1 MPSREIFWN
10 IQFGELVYLFGFLLM
25 VAAVYGLT
33 HRLRMWRLGS
43 EDDRLRDLPGRI
55 RAVLIKTKADGL
67 WHKRIVRDR
76 YAGVMHLLIFGGFG
90 VLLMGP
96 FLDFTSEHIYHFMEG
111 NIYLGVSLMLDV
123 GGLLVLAGLGMA
135 AYRRYVIRPKKLNN
149 VLDDGVALG
158 LVAGIIVTGYM
169 VEGARIAA
177 SEMDAHL
184 GWSVWSPVGL
194 AFAVVFHP
202 LGHSADLTLHKTLWW
217 THMLVSMGGMGYVV
231 VSFTKLAHVVASPLN
246 MFLRTQGTKGVLK
259 PIEITEESVGA
270 LGAAK
275 LQDLTWKDLIDL
287 DACTRCGRCQEVCPA
302 NMTGKPLS
310 PKMVIQELKA
320 HMVERA
326 PVLLRGKRNG
336 KQPSQD
342 EVPLLA
348 GGVVSEDE
356 LWACTTC
363 GACEEA
369 CPVFVE
375 PVKKIIELRRNLVL
389 EQGNIPPTLMAALR
403 SVQDRGHPWKGASAS
418 RTDWTEGFEVK
429 NVANDGDAEFLF
441 WVGCTAAL
449 QESSMKAA
457 LALARVLDAAGV
469 KISILGHEESCCGHP
484 ARRIG
489 DEYLFQCQ
497 AQQNI
502 ETLKRHNVKKII
514 TACPHCYHTLKYE
527 YPQFG
532 GDFEVVHH
540 TEFLL
545 KLVEEGRLKLTKEI
559 KAVVAYQDPCYL
571 GRYHGIYDAPRKLAA
586 AVPGVELVEM
596 AHCGADGICC
606 GAGGGRMWMEEEPEQ
621 RVNRLRA
628 KEAVDTGAD
637 KVLTACPFCLQMFK
651 DGLTGLGL
659 EEPPEAL
666 DLVELLE
673 RSALPEPKAVATETV
688 AEKATEETPA
698 EKAADQDGI
707 LSGVGG
713 E

>member
-1 MPSREIFWN
+1 MPSREDLWN
-10 IQFGELVYLFGFLLM
+10 IQFGELVYLIGLM
-25 VAAVYGLT
+25 VAVIAVYGLYR
-33 HRLRMWRLGS
+33 RLRLWRLGS
-43 EDDRLRDLPGRI
+43 SDERLANLPNRI
-55 RAVLIKTKADGL
+55 WNLVVKTGADGL
-67 WHKRIVRDR
+67 WHGRVVRSR
-76 YAGVMHLLIFGGFG
+76 YAGVMHVMIFGGFG
-90 VLLMGP
+90 LLFVGTS
-96 FLDFTSEHIYHFMEG
+96 LDAIHTHVYHFLEG
-111 NIYLGVSLMLDV
+111 NVYLVFSLATDA
-123 GGLLVLAGLGMA
+123 GGLLVLGGLGMA
-135 AYRRYVIRPKKLNN
+135 VYRRYVIKPAKLNN
-149 VLDDGVALG
+149 TLDDAAALT
-158 LVAGIIVTGYM
+158 LLAVIIVTGFV
-169 VEGARIAA
+169 VEGLRISAT
-177 SEMDAHL
+177 ELDAHPD
-184 GWSVWSPVGL
+184 WAVWSPVGFVFAK
-194 AFAVVFHP
+194 AFYP
-202 LGHSADLTLHKTLWW
+202 LGSDVNLALHTGVWW
-217 THMLVSMGGMGYVV
+217 GHMLISMGTMAYVF
-231 VSFTKLAHVVASPLN
+231 VSFTKLGHIVASPLN
-246 MFLRTQGTKGVLK
+246 MFLRTQGSKGILK
-259 PIEITEESVGA
+259 PIEISEESVGA

-275 LQDLTWKDLIDL
+275 LQDLTWKDLLDL

-326 PVLLRGKRNG
+326 PALLRGEK
-336 KQPSQD
+336 SQE
-342 EVPLLA
+342 EVPALA
-348 GGVVSEDE
+348 GGVVSQDE
-356 LWACTTC
+356 LWSCTTC

-369 CPVFVE
+369 CPVYVE

-389 EQGNIPPTLMAALR
+389 EQGEIPPTLMAALR

-449 QESSMKAA
+449 QESSMKSA
-457 LALARVLDAAGV
+457 LALARILDAAGV

-514 TACPHCYHTLKYE
+514 TACPHCFHTLKDE

-545 KLVEEGRLKLTKEI
+545 QLVEEGRLKLTNEV

-596 AHCGADGICC
+596 AHCGANGICC
-606 GAGGGRMWMEEEPEQ
+606 GAGGGRMWMDEEPEQ

-628 KEAVDTGAD
+628 KEAVDAGAD
-637 KVLTACPFCLQMFK
+637 TVLTACPFCLQMFK
-651 DGLTGLGL
+651 DGLTGLGM
-659 EEPPEAL
+659 EEPPEAI

-673 RSALPEPKAVATETV
+673 RSALQPLQAVAKPPEEEP
-688 AEKATEETPA
+688 ADATASP
-698 EKAADQDGI
+698 DGV
-707 LSGVGG
+707 LSGVSG

>member
-10 IQFGELVYLFGFLLM
+10 IQFGELVYLFGALLI
-25 VAAVYGLT
+25 VAVIYGLYR
-33 HRLRMWRLGS
+33 RLRMWRLGS
-43 EDDRLRDLPGRI
+43 EDDRLRDIPGRI
-55 RAVLIKTKADGL
+55 RAFIIKTKVDGL
-67 WHKRIVRDR
+67 WHQRIIRDR
-76 YAGVMHLLIFGGFG
+76 YAGVMHLLIFGGFA

-96 FLDFTSEHIYHFMEG
+96 FLDFTSEHIYKFMEG
-111 NIYLGVSLMLDV
+111 NVYLGVSLMLDV

-135 AYRRYVIRPKKLNN
+135 AYRRYVMRPSKLNN
-149 VLDDGVALG
+149 VFDDGVALS
-158 LVAGIIVTGYM
+158 LLATIIVTGYL
-169 VEGARIAA
+169 VEGLRIAA
-177 SEMDAHL
+177 SELDVHP
-184 GWSVWSPVGL
+184 GWSVWSPAGY
-194 AFAVVFHP
+194 VVAQAFHP
-202 LGHSADLTLHKTLWW
+202 LGTDVNLTLHKTFWW
-217 THMLVSMGGMGYVV
+217 GHMLISMGAMGYVIL
-231 VSFTKLAHVVASPLN
+231 SFTKLAHIVASPLN
-246 MFLRTQGTKGVLK
+246 MFLRTSPTAKGVLK
-259 PIEITEESVGA
+259 PIEITETSVGA

-275 LQDLTWKDLIDL
+275 LQDLSWKDLIDL

-320 HMVERA
+320 HMLERA
-326 PVLLRGKRNG
+326 PSLLRGK
-336 KQPSQD
+336 KSQ
-342 EVPLLA
+342 EGVPLLA
-348 GGVVSEDE
+348 GGVVSQDE
-356 LWACTTC
+356 LWSCTTC

-389 EQGNIPPTLMAALR
+389 EQGEIPPTLMAALR

-418 RTDWTEGFEVK
+418 RTDWTAGFEVK

-457 LALARVLDAAGV
+457 LALARLLDAAGV

-514 TACPHCYHTLKYE
+514 TACPHCFHTLKYE

-532 GDFEVVHH
+532 GNFEVVHH

-545 KLVEEGRLKLTKEI
+545 QLVEEGRLKLTNEV
-559 KAVVAYQDPCYL
+559 KAIVAYQDPCYL
-571 GRYHGIYDAPRKLAA
+571 GRYHDIYDAPRKLAA

-596 AHCGADGICC
+596 AHCGANAICC

-628 KEAVDTGAD
+628 KEAVATGAD
-637 KVLTACPFCLQMFK
+637 TVLTACPFCLQMFK
-651 DGLTGLGL
+651 DGLSGLGL
-659 EEPPEAL
+659 EEPPEAI

-673 RSALPEPKAVATETV
+673 RSALQPLKTEAVAEAPAEQKPVETV
-688 AEKATEETPA
+688 A
-698 EKAADQDGI
+698 DDGI

>member
-1 MPSREIFWN
+1 
-10 IQFGELVYLFGFLLM
+10 
-25 VAAVYGLT
+25 
-33 HRLRMWRLGS
+33 
-43 EDDRLRDLPGRI
+43 
-55 RAVLIKTKADGL
+55 
-67 WHKRIVRDR
+67 
-76 YAGVMHLLIFGGFG
+76 
-90 VLLMGP
+90 
-96 FLDFTSEHIYHFMEG
+96 
-111 NIYLGVSLMLDV
+111 
-123 GGLLVLAGLGMA
+123 
-135 AYRRYVIRPKKLNN
+135 
-149 VLDDGVALG
+149 
-158 LVAGIIVTGYM
+158 
-169 VEGARIAA
+169 
-177 SEMDAHL
+177 
-184 GWSVWSPVGL
+184 
-194 AFAVVFHP
+194 
-202 LGHSADLTLHKTLWW
+202 
-217 THMLVSMGGMGYVV
+217 
-231 VSFTKLAHVVASPLN
+231 
-246 MFLRTQGTKGVLK
+246 MFLRTAPANKGVLK
-259 PIEITEESVGA
+259 PIEITETSVGA
-270 LGAAK
+270 LGASK
-275 LQDLTWKDLIDL
+275 IQDLTWKDLVDL

-326 PVLLRGKRNG
+326 PALLSGK
-336 KQPSQD
+336 KSQE

-348 GGVVSEDE
+348 GGVVSQDE
-356 LWACTTC
+356 LWSCTTC

-389 EQGNIPPTLMAALR
+389 EQGEIPPTLMAALR
-403 SVQDRGHPWKGASAS
+403 STQDRGHPWKGASAS

-457 LALARVLDAAGV
+457 LALARLLDAAGV

-514 TACPHCYHTLKYE
+514 TACPHCFHTLKYE

-545 KLVEEGRLKLTKEI
+545 KLVQEGRLKLTKEV
-559 KAVVAYQDPCYL
+559 KAVVAYYDPCYL
-571 GRYHGIYDAPRKLAA
+571 GRYHGIYEAPRKLAA
-586 AVPGVELVEM
+586 AVPGVEVVEM
-596 AHCGADGICC
+596 AHCGANGLCC

-651 DGLTGLGL
+651 DGLNGLGL
-659 EEPPEAL
+659 GGAAGGHRPGRAAGAVGSGAL
-666 DLVELLE
+666 E
-673 RSALPEPKAVATETV
+673 
-688 AEKATEETPA
+688 
-698 EKAADQDGI
+698 DG
-707 LSGVGG
+707 SCR
-713 E
+713 

>member
-1 MPSREIFWN
+1 MASRGDLWN
-10 IQFGELVYLFGFLLM
+10 IQFGELVYLLGALLV
-25 VAAVYGLT
+25 VAVAYGLYR
-33 HRLRMWRLGS
+33 RLRLWRMGS
-43 EDDRLRDLPGRI
+43 EDDRLRNLPGRVREFI
-55 RAVLIKTKADGL
+55 IKTKADGL
-67 WHKRIVRDR
+67 WHKRIVRNR
-76 YAGVMHLLIFGGFG
+76 YAGVMHLLIFGGFI
-90 VLLMGP
+90 VLLMGTS
-96 FLDFTSEHIYHFMEG
+96 LDAIDTHVYHFLEG
-111 NIYLGVSLMLDV
+111 NVYLVFSLATDV

-135 AYRRYVIRPKKLNN
+135 AYRRYVMRPTKLNN
-149 VLDDGVALG
+149 VLDDFVAIAL
-158 LVAGIIVTGYM
+158 LAVIIVTGYI
-169 VEGARIAA
+169 VEGLRIAA
-177 SEMDAHL
+177 SEMDVHL

-194 AFAVVFHP
+194 AFAEVFHP
-202 LGHSADLTLHKTLWW
+202 LGHNADLTLHKTFWW
-217 THMLVSMGGMGYVV
+217 GHMLISMGGMGYIIL
-231 VSFTKLAHVVASPLN
+231 SFTKLGHIVASPLN
-246 MFLRTQGTKGVLK
+246 MFLRTPQTSKGMLK
-259 PIEITEESVGA
+259 PIEITETSVGA

-302 NMTGKPLS
+302 NMTGKSLS

-326 PVLLRGKRNG
+326 PALLSGK
-336 KQPSQD
+336 KSQ
-342 EVPLLA
+342 EGVPLLA
-348 GGVVSEDE
+348 GGVVSQDE
-356 LWACTTC
+356 LWSCTTC

-369 CPVFVE
+369 CPVYVE

-389 EQGNIPPTLMAALR
+389 EQGEIPPTLMAALR

-418 RTDWTEGFEVK
+418 RTDWTAGFEVK

-449 QESSMKAA
+449 QESSMNST

-514 TACPHCYHTLKYE
+514 TACPHCFHTLKHE

-545 KLVEEGRLKLTKEI
+545 QLVKEGRLKLTNEV

-571 GRYHGIYDAPRKLAA
+571 ARYHGICDAPRELAK

-596 AHCGADGICC
+596 EHCGANGICC

-628 KEAVDTGAD
+628 KEAVATGAD
-637 KVLTACPFCLQMFK
+637 TVLTACPFCLQMFK
-651 DGLTGLGL
+651 DGLNGLGL
-659 EEPPEAL
+659 EEPPEAI

-673 RSALPEPKAVATETV
+673 RSALQPLQTEAVAE
-688 AEKATEETPA
+688 APA
-698 EKAADQDGI
+698 EEKPVETIDDGI

>member
-10 IQFGELVYLFGFLLM
+10 IRFGELVYLFGTLLI
-25 VAAVYGLT
+25 VAVMYGLYR
-33 HRLRMWRLGS
+33 RLRLWRMGS
-43 EDDRLRDLPGRI
+43 EDDRLRDIPGRV
-55 RAVLIKTKADGL
+55 RAFIIKTKVDGL
-67 WHKRIVRDR
+67 WHQRIIRNR
-76 YAGVMHLLIFGGFG
+76 YAGVMHLLIFGGFI

-96 FLDFTSEHIYHFMEG
+96 FLDFTSEHVYKFMEG
-111 NIYLGVSLMLDV
+111 NVYLGVSLMLDV

-135 AYRRYVIRPKKLNN
+135 AYRRYVMRPSKLNN
-149 VLDDGVALG
+149 VFDDGVALS
-158 LVAGIIVTGYM
+158 LLAGIIVSGYL

-177 SEMDAHL
+177 SEIAVHP
-184 GWSVWSPVGL
+184 GWSVWSPVG
-194 AFAVVFHP
+194 FVVAKALYP
-202 LGHSADLTLHKTLWW
+202 LGTNVDLTLHKTFWW
-217 THMLVSMGGMGYVV
+217 GHMLVSMGGMGYVIL
-231 VSFTKLAHVVASPLN
+231 SFTKLAHVVASPLN
-246 MFLRTQGTKGVLK
+246 MFLRTPQTGKGVLK
-259 PIEITEESVGA
+259 PIEITETSVGA

-275 LQDLTWKDLIDL
+275 LQDLSWKDLIDL

-310 PKMVIQELKA
+310 PMMVIQELKA
-320 HMVERA
+320 HMVQRA
-326 PVLLRGKRNG
+326 PALLRGSK
-336 KQPSQD
+336 SQ
-342 EVPLLA
+342 EGVPLLA
-348 GGVVSEDE
+348 GGVVSQEE
-356 LWACTTC
+356 LWSCTTC

-389 EQGNIPPTLMAALR
+389 EQGEIPPTLMAALR

-418 RTDWTEGFEVK
+418 RTDWTAGFEVK

-449 QESSMKAA
+449 QESSMNAA
-457 LALARVLDAAGV
+457 LALARLLDAAGV

-502 ETLKRHNVKKII
+502 ETLQRHNVKKII
-514 TACPHCYHTLKYE
+514 TACPHCFHTLKYE

-532 GDFEVVHH
+532 GEFEVVHH

-545 KLVEEGRLKLTKEI
+545 QLVEEGRLKLTNEV
-559 KAVVAYQDPCYL
+559 KAIVAYQDPCYL
-571 GRYHGIYDAPRKLAA
+571 GRYHGVYEAPRKLAA

-596 AHCGADGICC
+596 EHCGANGICC

-621 RVNRLRA
+621 RVNQLRA
-628 KEAVDTGAD
+628 KEAVATGAD
-637 KVLTACPFCLQMFK
+637 TVLTACPFCLQMLK
-651 DGLTGLGL
+651 DGLNGLGL
-659 EEPPEAL
+659 EEPPEAI

-673 RSALPEPKAVATETV
+673 RSALQPLKTEAVAE
-688 AEKATEETPA
+688 APA
-698 EKAADQDGI
+698 EDKPVEAAADDGI
-707 LSGVGG
+707 LSGVSG

>member
-10 IQFGELVYLFGFLLM
+10 IQFGELVYLFGALLI
-25 VAAVYGLT
+25 VAVVYGLYR
-33 HRLRMWRLGS
+33 RLRLWRLGS
-43 EDDRLRDLPGRI
+43 EDDRLRDIPGRF
-55 RAVLIKTKADGL
+55 RAFIIKTKADGL
-67 WHKRIVRDR
+67 WHKRIIRNR
-76 YAGVMHLLIFGGFG
+76 YAGVMHLLIFGGFI

-96 FLDFTSEHIYHFMEG
+96 FLDFTSEHVYKFMEG
-111 NIYLGVSLMLDV
+111 NVYLGVSLMLDV

-135 AYRRYVIRPKKLNN
+135 AYRRYVMRPSKLNN
-149 VLDDGVALG
+149 VFDDAVAISL
-158 LVAGIIVTGYM
+158 LAGIIVSGYL

-177 SEMDAHL
+177 SEIAVHP
-184 GWSVWSPVGL
+184 GWSVWSPVG
-194 AFAVVFHP
+194 FVVAKALYP
-202 LGHSADLTLHKTLWW
+202 LGTSVDLTLHKTFWW
-217 THMLVSMGGMGYVV
+217 GHMLVSMGGMGYVIL
-231 VSFTKLAHVVASPLN
+231 SFTKLAHIVASPLN
-246 MFLRTQGTKGVLK
+246 MFLRTPQTSKGVLK
-259 PIEITEESVGA
+259 PIEITETSVGA

-287 DACTRCGRCQEVCPA
+287 DACTRCGRCQEACPA
-302 NMTGKPLS
+302 NMTGKSLS

-326 PVLLRGKRNG
+326 PALLSGK
-336 KQPSQD
+336 KSQ
-342 EVPLLA
+342 EGVPLLA
-348 GGVVSEDE
+348 GGVVSQDE
-356 LWACTTC
+356 LWSCTTC

-369 CPVFVE
+369 CPVYVE

-389 EQGNIPPTLMAALR
+389 EQGEIPPTLMAALR

-449 QESSMKAA
+449 QESSMKSA
-457 LALARVLDAAGV
+457 LALARILDAAGV

-514 TACPHCYHTLKYE
+514 TACPHCFHTLKDE

-545 KLVEEGRLKLTKEI
+545 KLVEEGRLKLTNEV
-559 KAVVAYQDPCYL
+559 KAIVAYQDPCYL

-596 AHCGADGICC
+596 EHCGANGICC

-628 KEAVDTGAD
+628 KEAVATGAD
-637 KVLTACPFCLQMFK
+637 TVLTACPFCLQMFK
-651 DGLTGLGL
+651 DGLNGLGL
-659 EEPPEAL
+659 EKPPEAI

-673 RSALPEPKAVATETV
+673 RSALEPLKTEAVAE
-688 AEKATEETPA
+688 APA
-698 EKAADQDGI
+698 EEKPVETATDGI

>member
-1 MPSREIFWN
+1 MPSREDLWN
-10 IQFGELVYLFGFLLM
+10 IQFGELVYLIGFM
-25 VAAVYGLT
+25 VVVAAAYGLYR
-33 HRLRMWRLGS
+33 RLRLWRLGS
-43 EDDRLRDLPGRI
+43 SDERLTNLPNRI
-55 RAVLIKTKADGL
+55 WNLVVKTGADGL
-67 WHKRIVRDR
+67 WHRRVVRSR
-76 YAGVMHLLIFGGFG
+76 YAGVMHVLIFGGFG
-90 VLLMGP
+90 LLFVGTS
-96 FLDFTSEHIYHFMEG
+96 LDAIHTHVYHFLEG
-111 NIYLGVSLMLDV
+111 NVYLVFSLATDV
-123 GGLLVLAGLGMA
+123 GGLFVLGGLGMA
-135 AYRRYVIRPKKLNN
+135 VYRRYVIKPAKLNN
-149 VLDDGVALG
+149 MLDDAMALT
-158 LVAGIIVTGYM
+158 LLAVIIVTGFV
-169 VEGARIAA
+169 VEGLRISAT
-177 SEMDAHL
+177 ELDAHPD
-184 GWSVWSPVGL
+184 WAVWSPVGFVFAK
-194 AFAVVFHP
+194 AFYP
-202 LGHSADLTLHKTLWW
+202 LGSDVNLALHKGVWW
-217 THMLVSMGGMGYVV
+217 GHMLISMGTMAYVF
-231 VSFTKLAHVVASPLN
+231 VSFTKLSHMITSPLN
-246 MFLRTQGTKGVLK
+246 MVLRAQSSKGVLK

-302 NMTGKPLS
+302 NMTGKALS

-326 PVLLRGKRNG
+326 PALLSGK
-336 KQPSQD
+336 KSQE

-348 GGVVSEDE
+348 GGVVSQDE
-356 LWACTTC
+356 LWSCTTC

-375 PVKKIIELRRNLVL
+375 PVNKIIELRRNLVL
-389 EQGNIPPTLMAALR
+389 EQGEIPPTLMAALR

-449 QESSMKAA
+449 QESSMKSA
-457 LALARVLDAAGV
+457 LALARILDAAGV

-514 TACPHCYHTLKYE
+514 TACPHCYHTLKEE

-545 KLVEEGRLKLTKEI
+545 QLVKEGRLKLTNEV

-571 GRYHGIYDAPRKLAA
+571 ARYHGICEAPRELAA
-586 AVPGVELVEM
+586 AVPGVEVVEM
-596 AHCGADGICC
+596 EHCGANGICC

-628 KEAVDTGAD
+628 KEAVATGAD
-637 KVLTACPFCLQMFK
+637 TVLTACPFCLQMLN
-651 DGLTGLGL
+651 DGLNGLGL
-659 EEPPEAL
+659 EQPPEAI

-673 RSALPEPKAVATETV
+673 RSALEPLKTEAVAE
-688 AEKATEETPA
+688 APA
-698 EKAADQDGI
+698 EEKPVETATDDGI

>member
-10 IQFGELVYLFGFLLM
+10 IQFGELVYLLGALLI
-25 VAAVYGLT
+25 VAVVYGLYR
-33 HRLRMWRLGS
+33 RLRLWRMGS
-43 EDDRLRDLPGRI
+43 EDDRLRDIPGRV
-55 RAVLIKTKADGL
+55 RAFIIKTKVDGL
-67 WHKRIVRDR
+67 WHKRIIRNR

-90 VLLMGP
+90 ILLMGP
-96 FLDFTSEHIYHFMEG
+96 FLDFMSEHVYKFMEG
-111 NIYLGVSLMLDV
+111 NVYLGVSLMLDV

-135 AYRRYVIRPKKLNN
+135 AYRRYVVRPSKLNN
-149 VLDDGVALG
+149 ALDDAVALS
-158 LVAGIIVTGYM
+158 LLAGIIVTGYM
-169 VEGARIAA
+169 LEGLRIAA
-177 SEMDAHL
+177 SELDVHP
-184 GWSVWSPVGL
+184 GWSVWSPVGFVFAK
-194 AFAVVFHP
+194 AFYP
-202 LGHSADLTLHKTLWW
+202 LGTDVNLALHKSVWW
-217 THMLVSMGGMGYVV
+217 GHMLVSMGGMGYVAL
-231 VSFTKLAHVVASPLN
+231 SFTKLAHIFASPLN
-246 MFLRTQGTKGVLK
+246 MFLRTQGSKGVLK

-320 HMVERA
+320 HMVQRA
-326 PVLLRGKRNG
+326 PALLSGKRDG
-336 KQPSQD
+336 KASQE

-348 GGVVSEDE
+348 GGVVSQDE
-356 LWACTTC
+356 LWSCTTC

-369 CPVFVE
+369 CPVFIE

-389 EQGNIPPTLMAALR
+389 EQGEIPPTLMAALR

-449 QESSMKAA
+449 QESSMKSA
-457 LALARVLDAAGV
+457 LALARILDAAGV

-514 TACPHCYHTLKYE
+514 TACPHCYHTLKDE

-540 TEFLL
+540 IEFLL
-545 KLVEEGRLKLTKEI
+545 QLVKDGRLKLTNEV

-571 GRYHGIYDAPRKLAA
+571 ARYHGIYDAPRKLAA

-596 AHCGADGICC
+596 EHCGANGICC

-628 KEAVDTGAD
+628 KEAVATGAD
-637 KVLTACPFCLQMFK
+637 TVLTACPFCLQMFK
-651 DGLTGLGL
+651 DGLNGLGL
-659 EEPPEAL
+659 EEPPEAI

-673 RSALPEPKAVATETV
+673 RSALEPLKTEAVAE
-688 AEKATEETPA
+688 APA
-698 EKAADQDGI
+698 EEKPVETAADDGI

>member
-1 MPSREIFWN
+1 MASRPDLWN
-10 IQFGELVYLFGFLLM
+10 IQFGNLVYLFGALLV
-25 VAAVYGLT
+25 VAVIYGLYR
-33 HRLRMWRLGS
+33 RLRIWRLGS
-43 EDDRLRDLPGRI
+43 EDDRLKDIPGRF
-55 RAVLIKTKADGL
+55 REFVIKTKADWL
-67 WHKRIVRDR
+67 WHKRIIRNR
-76 YAGVMHLLIFGGFG
+76 YAAVMHMLIFGGFG
-90 VLLMGP
+90 VLLVGTSLDAIHTHVYQ
-96 FLDFTSEHIYHFMEG
+96 FLEG
-111 NIYLGVSLMLDV
+111 NTYLVFSLACDV
-123 GGLLVLAGLGMA
+123 GGLMVLAGVGMA
-135 AYRRYVIRPKKLNN
+135 AYRRYVVRPTKLDNA
-149 VLDDGVALG
+149 LDDAVTLAWIAT
-158 LVAGIIVTGYM
+158 VCITGYI
-169 VEGARIAA
+169 VEGLRMSATEITV
-177 SEMDAHL
+177 HP

-194 AFAVVFHP
+194 VFAEAFRP
-202 LGHSADLTLHKTLWW
+202 LGHDAQLTLHKTFWW
-217 THMLVSMGGMGYVV
+217 SHMFIAMGGMGYIVL
-231 VSFTKLAHVVASPLN
+231 SFTKLGHIVASPLN
-246 MFLRTQGTKGVLK
+246 MFLRTAPANKGVLK
-259 PIEITEESVGA
+259 PIEITETSVGA
-270 LGAAK
+270 LGASK
-275 LQDLTWKDLIDL
+275 IQDLSWKDLIDL

-302 NMTGKPLS
+302 NLTGKPLS

-326 PVLLRGKRNG
+326 PALLSGK
-336 KQPSQD
+336 KSQE

-348 GGVVSEDE
+348 GGVITQDE
-356 LWACTTC
+356 LWSCTTC

-389 EQGNIPPTLMAALR
+389 EQGEIPPTLMAALR
-403 SVQDRGHPWKGASAS
+403 STQDRGHPWKGASAS

-457 LALARVLDAAGV
+457 LALARLLDAAGV

-497 AQQNI
+497 AQANI

-545 KLVEEGRLKLTKEI
+545 KLVKEGRLKLTKEI
-559 KAVVAYQDPCYL
+559 KAVVAYSDPCYL
-571 GRYHGIYDAPRKLAA
+571 GRYHGIYEAPRELAA
-586 AVPGVELVEM
+586 SVPGVRMVEM
-596 AHCGADGICC
+596 AHCGANGLCC

-621 RVNRLRA
+621 RVNRVRA
-628 KEAVDTGAD
+628 KEAVDTGCD

-673 RSALPEPKAVATETV
+673 RSALPEVAAVAT
-688 AEKATEETPA
+688 AEEASKEEAPA